1 MRAGFLTGVRAV
13 EVRKISDARPER
25 SDEAVVR
32 VAHVGLCGT
41 DLELYHGTSTYLKDE
56 RTTYP
61 HLFGHEWVGTIEI
74 SPEIGHHGEHLKP
87 GAIVTGSTMIACL
100 TCDPCRSGHRNLC
113 ERLREVGLYG
123 HPGAAAELLTMPA
136 HTLIVIDE
144 EADAV
149 PHPEYV
155 LIEPLATVLEGVA
168 RATPSPGDRV
178 LVMGGGTIGTLAA
191 MVFMQYPIDV
201 EVFDP
206 AAPPHLTEL
215 GIPTCGHPIDI
226 DRTYDT
232 VWECSGSASATQS
245 VLSNLKA
252 GGNAVFVG
260 VPPVGTHIDVSKLTL
275 NGHHLLGVRHGV
287 DRYSAAAR
295 FIHRNREASKM
306 LIEHIFALDE
316 AGRAFQRLD
325 EVRNRPKVVLKVE

>member
-1 MRAGFLTGVRAV
+1 MRAGLLAGVRTV
-13 EVRKISDARPER
+13 EVRKIPDARPER

-41 DLELYHGTSTYLKDE
+41 DLELYHGTSSYLRDT
-56 RTTYP
+56 RATYP

-74 SPEIGHHGEHLKP
+74 PPEIGHGKHLKP

-100 TCDPCRSGHRNLC
+100 TCEPCRSGHKNLC

-144 EADAV
+144 EVDAV

-155 LIEPLATVLEGVA
+155 LIEPLATVFEGVA
-168 RATPSPGDRV
+168 KAAPSPGDRV

-191 MVFMQYPIDV
+191 MVLMQYPIDV

-206 AAPPHLTEL
+206 AAPSHLIEL

-226 DRTYDT
+226 DRTYNT

-245 VLSNLKA
+245 ILSNLKA
-252 GGNAVFVG
+252 GGNAVLVG
-260 VPPVGTHIDVSKLTL
+260 VPPTGTHIDVSKLTL

-287 DRYSAAAR
+287 DRYSAAVR
-295 FIHRNREASKM
+295 FILRNREAARM
-306 LIEHIFALDE
+306 LIEHVFDLDE
-316 AGRAFQRLD
+316 VGRAFQKLD
-325 EVRNRPKVVLKVE
+325 EMRNRPKVVLRVE